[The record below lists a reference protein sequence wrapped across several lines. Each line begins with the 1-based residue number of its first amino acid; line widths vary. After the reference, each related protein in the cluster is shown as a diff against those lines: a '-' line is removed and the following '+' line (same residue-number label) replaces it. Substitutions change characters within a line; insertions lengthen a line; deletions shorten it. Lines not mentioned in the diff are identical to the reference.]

1 MAHPHDLRAAHTR
14 HKTLVRLQRFFCD
27 EIDAPAATGV
37 RPPRVRLLVKFFERD
52 HLCEARAKLLPVDS
66 PQPIVLSPRLGY
78 AEGTGGFREQ
88 ADVYAI
94 LRGSRGEFIW
104 MRSEKA
110 AMTSGASCPS
120 PYLVDNNNIATRTS
134 TRAPAPPS
142 TLLLASC
149 LSEYAHTL
157 DSLPTAK
164 IYEEATRVKHGG
176 EDTIRIVCHV
186 ADRPRYRRAHMRT
199 LLDPM
204 PDKKFSKTAEQLG
217 RRSLYLHVTS
227 KQYYPPGVTGEGRRR
242 NRRQAG
248 ANTSC
253 GRLLLNG
260 TYPNLE
266 KKKPAQRDDDAY
278 VTRNPRKK
286 ERLEGAPAPR

>member
-1 MAHPHDLRAAHTR
+1 MLDTTCSKGSFDLQYTCLRTTSRSEKAAMLQSHPHDLQTAHTR
-14 HKTLVRLQRFFCD
+14 HKTLDRLHRFLCD
-27 EIDAPAATGV
+27 EIYAPAATGV
-37 RPPRVRLLVKFFERD
+37 RPPRVRLLVKFFERG
-52 HLCEARAKLLPVDS
+52 HLREARAKLLPIDS
-66 PQPIVLSPRLGY
+66 PQPIVPCPKLGY
-78 AEGTGGFREQ
+78 AEVMGGFREQ

-110 AMTSGASCPS
+110 AMVRG
-120 PYLVDNNNIATRTS
+120 LN

-164 IYEEATRVKHGG
+164 IYEEALRLKLGG
-176 EDTIRIVCHV
+176 EGKIRIVCHV
-186 ADRPRYRRAHMRT
+186 VDGLCSDRAHMRT
-199 LLDPM
+199 LLDRIL
-204 PDKKFSKTAEQLG
+204 DKNFSKTAEQLG
-217 RRSLYLHVTS
+217 RKTLYLHVTS
-227 KQYYPPGVTGEGRRR
+227 KH
-242 NRRQAG
+242 
-248 ANTSC
+248 C
-253 GRLLLNG
+253 GRLPIDG

-266 KKKPAQRDDDAY
+266 KKDDNVDLI
-278 VTRNPRKK
+278 TTPRKK